1 MFFLNSNEIE
11 SDKIELISF
20 IYHKDIKEQHKILLR
35 HRHREYNLHYY
46 NQMWAAIVK
55 GTTKAGEF
63 ITQIEQ
69 SIQTKIMK
77 SNPANK
83 EPRCPWT
90 DIVISEEEY
99 EENKGNPNFHPK
111 WRLRRNP
118 KDTIGSPILTEKND
132 KKYSDQLLLERIRLW
147 GKKNRFLHPPILNID
162 SGVQSLTKTEQQMLS
177 NFNNRGF
184 SVASNNPGDISDST
198 SISTIGFSIERQRL
212 SAYNPWFICCKMEQ
226 KRPHLESKKNDICFT
241 VPYNTPGDD
250 SSIDLANLYLWPLLH
265 SRSDEVV
272 ACRTFGDW
280 KQLFYATIHL
290 AFPSYHEWILL
301 NNTKS
306 IFISSSETAK
316 FRMFEENINP
326 SRALY
331 LISIKSNFW
340 PYGHESYIPKW
351 TVLPYKQTFTS
362 PILKERIVEI
372 EEMKRKYPKNA
383 IFTVYKKTTRPSLK
397 KLDQMNTETER
408 DSSAESVPDTE
419 ITIEGGRN
427 ATGLCSVKKL
437 KIHGDSAEITWF
449 VNAKFLREMK
459 RVHIFLEKSPWPKI
473 HDDYYIFDN

>member
-1 MFFLNSNEIE
+1 MKSIRIE
-11 SDKIELISF
+11 SNKIELISF
-20 IYHKDIKEQHKILLR
+20 IYHKDIKEQHKILLHR
-35 HRHREYNLHYY
+35 RQHHRHRDHH
-46 NQMWAAIVK
+46 MWAAIVK
-55 GTTKAGEF
+55 GTAKAGEF

-69 SIQTKIMK
+69 SIQTKFMK
-77 SNPANK
+77 SDPANK

-90 DIVISEEEY
+90 GIVISEEEH

-118 KDTIGSPILTEKND
+118 QDTTGSPILTEKND

-147 GKKNRFLHPPILNID
+147 GKKNRFLHPPILNIE
-162 SGVQSLTKTEQQMLS
+162 SGVHSLTKTEQQMLS

-184 SVASNNPGDISDST
+184 SVASNNSGDISDSI

-265 SRSDEVV
+265 SRSEEVV

-280 KQLFYATIHL
+280 KRLFYATIHL
-290 AFPSYHEWILL
+290 AFPSYHEWVLL

-306 IFISSSETAK
+306 IFISGSEKAK
-316 FRMFEENINP
+316 FRMFEENVNP

-331 LISIKSNFW
+331 LISVKSNFW

-362 PILKERIVEI
+362 SILKERLSEI

-383 IFTVYKKTTRPSLK
+383 IFTVYKKTSRPSSANKDSNLK
-397 KLDQMNTETER
+397 TEGAA
-408 DSSAESVPDTE
+408 DSEAVPDRE
-419 ITIEGGRN
+419 IVIEGGRN

-473 HDDYYIFDN
+473 HDDYYIFYN